1 VRLLVP
7 ADDLREVAQ
16 LTGEGGTRQCLLV
29 ERGLQ
34 PLEDESEV
42 EDLPILLGRRC
53 SSCRRLG
60 RAAHA
65 RDQKG
70 RGAQRTQP
78 DDIAT
83 RPVARRCR
91 CVAA

>member
-1 VRLLVP
+1 VRPLVP
-7 ADDLREVAQ
+7 ADDLREFAQ
-16 LTGEGGTRQCLLV
+16 LTGERGPRQTLLV
-29 ERGLQ
+29 ERCLQ
-34 PLEDESEV
+34 PLEDKSEV
-42 EDLPILLGRRC
+42 EDLPILFGRRC
-53 SSCRRLG
+53 SSSRDFG

-70 RGAQRTQP
+70 RGAERAEL
-78 DDIAT
+78 DDVAT